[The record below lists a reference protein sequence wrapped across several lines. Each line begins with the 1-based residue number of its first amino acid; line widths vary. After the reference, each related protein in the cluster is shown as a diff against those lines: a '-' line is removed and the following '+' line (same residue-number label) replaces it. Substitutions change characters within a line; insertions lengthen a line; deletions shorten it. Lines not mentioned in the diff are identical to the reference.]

1 MEACAIKME
10 ERNNHNKKT
19 MEVKNL
25 SITRIYNLISV
36 EKRRKISLKISEMS
50 TKVDVLKIKGYQII
64 MMKKAMESLV
74 KKKKVIQISHQNLI
88 KMIDQETTLHSIQK
102 V

>member
-25 SITRIYNLISV
+25 SITRIYNLISM
-36 EKRRKISLKISEMS
+36 EKRRKINLKISEMS
-50 TKVDVLKIKGYQII
+50 TKVDAHKIKEYQII
-64 MMKKAMESLV
+64 MIKKAMESLV
-74 KKKKVIQISHQNLI
+74 KKKKKLQVWHQNLF
-88 KMIDQETTLHSIQK
+88 KMIDQETTLLSIQK